1 MTTPS
6 SVTQYEYPVPKFEHP
21 SVSGKASRSTLVS
34 MTPSA
39 PRSGGSPLRCPYQNT
54 ARRRSVRTA
63 PSPERCRKRRC
74 PFRQQLLV
82 GVRGLG
88 RGGIQHRH
96 VRRGAVSAAASG
108 TSAAM
113 AASLAMLL
121 LRSVP
126 LRHTAAPPKTIQAHA
141 ATDTTCCQCRCT
153 TRRRFFT
160 GASAARIRSSSTWPM
175 ASNNSRSVTVQHPF
189 PVSRQPACRACGA
202 ASPAP
207 CSRSGRTA
215 RQCPPSR
222 RSTSTGAKICC
233 AFPPAACAE
242 TR

>member
-1 MTTPS
+1 M
-6 SVTQYEYPVPKFEHP
+6 PKFEHP

-39 PRSGGSPLRCPYQNT
+39 PRSGGQST
-54 ARRRSVRTA
+54 ALPVSKYSTPSICTHCAKPRAMPEAALSFSTAA
-63 PSPERCRKRRC
+63 PSSASAAW
-74 PFRQQLLV
+74 
-82 GVRGLG
+82 GAASSSIGMSG
-88 RGGIQHRH
+88 A
-96 VRRGAVSAAASG
+96 GAVSAAASG
-108 TSAAM
+108 TSATM

-121 LRSVP
+121 LRSAP

-189 PVSRQPACRACGA
+189 PVSRRPACRACGA

-215 RQCPPSR
+215 RQCLPLR

>member
-1 MTTPS
+1 MI
-6 SVTQYEYPVPKFEHP
+6 
-21 SVSGKASRSTLVS
+21 
-34 MTPSA
+34 PSA
-39 PRSGGSPLRCPYQNT
+39 PRPGGQSTVLPVSKYSTPSICTHCARPRAMPEAALSFST
-54 ARRRSVRTA
+54 AA
-63 PSPERCRKRRC
+63 PSSASAAW
-74 PFRQQLLV
+74 
-82 GVRGLG
+82 GAAASSIGMSG
-88 RGGIQHRH
+88 A
-96 VRRGAVSAAASG
+96 GAVSAAASG

-121 LRSVP
+121 LCSVP

-189 PVSRQPACRACGA
+189 PVSRRPACRACGA

-207 CSRSGRTA
+207 CSR
-215 RQCPPSR
+215 
-222 RSTSTGAKICC
+222 
-233 AFPPAACAE
+233 
-242 TR
+242 